1 MGHQVIEAA
10 TVDEALALS
19 DIPGLN
25 WVISDLRLGPE
36 DGVSL
41 LTQLAHRAPGLQLAL
56 MTSVP
61 ATDPRREEAASRWP
75 VLPKPVDRVQ
85 LARLFCTGRGGMNEP
100 LVTILDDE
108 PQIRTMLS
116 DALTEAGFRTAAF
129 ARATEFEAA
138 LKRQTPDVCLVDLGL
153 PDRDGLALVHRLALE
168 SGAAIIII
176 SGRAQVQDRVTGLE
190 LGADDYIIKPFDP
203 AEVVARIRARLR
215 VPASAPKPWR
225 RRSSTAG
232 PRISTATCWSRTTA
246 TEVALSHA
254 EGEVL
259 RLFPRKPQ
267 APDFP
272 QQMQESLG
280 GAAGE
285 SFDRAMDVRISRL
298 RTKLGEDPKN
308 PRLIKTIYGAGYIF
322 LGDVTWR

>member
-1 MGHQVIEAA
+1 MTPVRDA
-10 TVDEALALS
+10 
-19 DIPGLN
+19 
-25 WVISDLRLGPE
+25 GPH
-36 DGVSL
+36 V
-41 LTQLAHRAPGLQLAL
+41 A
-56 MTSVP
+56 
-61 ATDPRREEAASRWP
+61 
-75 VLPKPVDRVQ
+75 
-85 LARLFCTGRGGMNEP
+85 
-100 LVTILDDE
+100 ILDDE
-108 PQIRTMLS
+108 PEIRRMLA
-116 DALTEAGFRTAAF
+116 DALEEAGFRTSTF
-129 ARATEFEAA
+129 SRATEFEAA
-138 LKRQTPDVCLVDLGL
+138 LKRTAPDVCLVDLGL

-215 VPASAPKPWR
+215 KGRSDTDRIATVAHFAGWTAHFDRYLLASE
-225 RRSSTAG
+225 AG
-232 PRISTATCWSRTTA
+232 E
-246 TEVALSHA
+246 EVTFSHA

-259 RLFPRKPQ
+259 RLFLESPKRLISRT
-267 APDFP
+267 
-272 QQMQESLG
+272 QMQEILG

-322 LGDVTWR
+322 LGDVRWG

>member
-1 MGHQVIEAA
+1 M
-10 TVDEALALS
+10 
-19 DIPGLN
+19 
-25 WVISDLRLGPE
+25 
-36 DGVSL
+36 
-41 LTQLAHRAPGLQLAL
+41 TQP
-56 MTSVP
+56 
-61 ATDPRREEAASRWP
+61 
-75 VLPKPVDRVQ
+75 
-85 LARLFCTGRGGMNEP
+85 F
-100 LVTILDDE
+100 VTILDDE
-108 PQIRTMLS
+108 PQIRELLS
-116 DALTEAGFRTAAF
+116 ETLAEAGFRTASF

-138 LKRQTPDVCLVDLGL
+138 LRTATPDVCLVDLGL

-215 VPASAPKPWR
+215 TPRGKDQAHDIARFNGW
-225 RRSSTAG
+225 TAHFDRYLLVADDG
-232 PRISTATCWSRTTA
+232 
-246 TEVALSHA
+246 TETSFSHA

-259 RLFPRKPQ
+259 RLFLDSPKRLISR
-267 APDFP
+267 

-298 RTKLGEDPKN
+298 RTKLLEDPKN

-322 LGDVTWR
+322 LGDVSWS

>member
-1 MGHQVIEAA
+1 M
-10 TVDEALALS
+10 
-19 DIPGLN
+19 
-25 WVISDLRLGPE
+25 
-36 DGVSL
+36 
-41 LTQLAHRAPGLQLAL
+41 TQ
-56 MTSVP
+56 
-61 ATDPRREEAASRWP
+61 
-75 VLPKPVDRVQ
+75 
-85 LARLFCTGRGGMNEP
+85 P
-100 LVTILDDE
+100 LVAILDDE
-108 PQIRTMLS
+108 PEIRRMLA
-116 DALTEAGFRTAAF
+116 DTLEEAGFRTVAF

-138 LKRQTPDVCLVDLGL
+138 LKRTAPDVCLVDLGL

-176 SGRAQVQDRVTGLE
+176 SGRGQVQDRVTGLE

-215 VPASAPKPWR
+215 RGRTDPGRATRVAHFAGWR
-225 RRSSTAG
+225 AEFDRYLLVG
-232 PRISTATCWSRTTA
+232 PDG
-246 TEVALSHA
+246 TEVPMSHA

-259 RLFPRKPQ
+259 RLFLESPKRLISR
-267 APDFP
+267 A
-272 QQMQESLG
+272 QMQESLG

-322 LGDVTWR
+322 LGDVNWD